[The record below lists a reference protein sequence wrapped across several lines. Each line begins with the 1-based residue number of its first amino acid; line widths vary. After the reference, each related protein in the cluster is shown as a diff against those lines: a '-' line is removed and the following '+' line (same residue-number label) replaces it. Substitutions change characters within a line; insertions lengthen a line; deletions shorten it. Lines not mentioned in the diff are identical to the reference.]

1 VANLTR
7 TYKIGLSNQFLLVDA
22 EATSG
27 FMFLREFDDNIKD
40 LEVNSGEYFGKLA
53 ALVEFVRKGEAKTG
67 THNELLRK
75 VRNELIYLK
84 DNYKIV
90 KQ

>member
-1 VANLTR
+1 MINGR
-7 TYKIGLSNQFLLVDA
+7 TYQIGLASQFLLLDSE
-22 EATSG
+22 EADSP
-27 FMFLREFDDNIKD
+27 MFLREYDDNIKD
-40 LEVNSGEYFGKLA
+40 LEINSGEYFGKLA

-75 VRNELIYLK
+75 VRNELVYLK